1 MSEDR
6 YRSEK
11 IETDSNDS
19 SLSRAYWVAWSRI
32 DGIGATLIY
41 RIQQHFGSLIRAWHA
56 PIEELRAISG
66 FGESLMGKIAR
77 DKPKIDPETLLKEY
91 IVKNPNFWTPSD
103 PEYPRLLLE
112 IPSAPSLLH
121 YSGSVEAEE
130 NSGIRCL
137 VGIVG
142 TREPT
147 EYGKR
152 WTRRLSTI
160 LAQHEITIVS
170 GMAAGIDAIAHQAC
184 LEAGGRTIAVLGT
197 GVDRIYPSE
206 NETLYREIQQKGL
219 IVSEYAAGTL
229 PDRRTFPARNRIIAG
244 LCRAVIVTEAPKQ
257 SGALITVR
265 YANEF
270 GRDVYVLPASLEQ
283 PQSFGCLESIDK
295 GAQVILGEEHLLE
308 MLGTIPQLA
317 ANSVEVSQKSTKNV
331 DIPKTSPL
339 PSNLDPKLAAILQS
353 FESIETASI
362 SFETIAQKTNLA
374 ASELSA
380 ALLQLEMMDLIKQVA
395 GMRYQRL

>member
-1 MSEDR
+1 MTEDR

-11 IETDSNDS
+11 TETDSNDS
-19 SLSRAYWVAWSRI
+19 SLSRAYWLAWSRI
-32 DGIGATLIY
+32 DGIGATLLY

-56 PIEELRAISG
+56 PIEDLQAISG
-66 FGESLMGKIAR
+66 FGGSLLGKIAR
-77 DKPKIDPETLLKEY
+77 DKPTIDPEALLKEY

-112 IPSAPSLLH
+112 IPSPPSLLH

-130 NSGIRCL
+130 NNGIRCL

-147 EYGKR
+147 EYGKK
-152 WTRRLSTI
+152 WTHRFSTV
-160 LAQHEITIVS
+160 LARHGITIVS
-170 GMAAGIDAIAHQAC
+170 GMAAGIDAIAHKAC

-197 GVDRIYPSE
+197 GIDRIYPSE
-206 NETLYREIQQKGL
+206 NEALYREIKQKGL

-270 GRDVYVLPASLEQ
+270 GRDVYVLPASLDR

-295 GAQVILGEEHLLE
+295 GAQIILGEEHLLE
-308 MLGTIPQLA
+308 MLGTIPQLVTDSA
-317 ANSVEVSQKSTKNV
+317 DISQKSTKSGIV
-331 DIPKTSPL
+331 SKISSIPSH
-339 PSNLDPKLAAILQS
+339 LDPKSVLILQS
-353 FESIETASI
+353 FESIETESI

-380 ALLQLEMMDLIKQVA
+380 ALLQLEMMDLIEQVA
-395 GMRYQRL
+395 GMRYKRL

>member
-1 MSEDR
+1 MTEDR
-6 YRSEK
+6 YRSEQ

-41 RIQQHFGSLIRAWHA
+41 RIQQHFGSLIRAWHR
-56 PIEELRAISG
+56 PIKELQAISG

-112 IPSAPSLLH
+112 IPSAPPLLH

-160 LAQHEITIVS
+160 LAQHGITIVS
-170 GMAAGIDAIAHQAC
+170 GMAAGIDAIAHKAC

-206 NETLYREIQQKGL
+206 NEALYREIQQKGL
-219 IVSEYAAGTL
+219 IVSEYTAGTP

-270 GRDVYVLPASLEQ
+270 GRDVYILPASLEQ

-317 ANSVEVSQKSTKNV
+317 ANSVNVSQKSTKTV
-331 DIPKTSPL
+331 DIPKKSPI
-339 PSNLDPKLAAILQS
+339 PSNLDPKLADILQS
-353 FESIETASI
+353 FESIKTESI
-362 SFETIAQKTNLA
+362 SFETISQKTNLA

-395 GMRYQRL
+395 GMRYQKL